1 MIGVLTA
8 STTSGSVLG
17 YDLGDLKNK
26 DQKIRILSSE
36 GVFLDARQVDRLNQN
51 WTDESSRKEFKYIAR
66 SVANDLAHQFDSQA
80 SMNERIVR
88 TTGHVS
94 LSFSPADL
102 PKLDDESMVKYAEEY
117 MERMGIVDT
126 QYVITRHFETNAPHL
141 HIAFNRVKYD
151 GTVIDSKNERYRSQ
165 KVAAEISEKY
175 DLAVAGDS
183 PRFEESL
190 SPQQQVFSQ
199 MRTLAREALAQSCT
213 MEEFKKNLRDRGIS
227 LQLSEH
233 SENQKSY
240 GLSFSMIEHPE
251 VSAKGSKLDRSA
263 LSYAKVTATLA
274 QNLANRVAV
283 ESQLAAQQEQAKA
296 EELRAVYRQMV
307 PTIQG
312 LHKAVTDTLQLY
324 SDTKQAGI
332 AISAQTSQKYAELKQ
347 SWTKFRQLN
356 QERKEATTKGAL
368 IKSIGEMMMSLN
380 PVVGIL
386 AIVIG
391 KIAMDIRI
399 SNIQNEKKAL
409 LTKIEGLKLDIDS
422 LQQQKSKIKIEK
434 KERLNDYLQAK
445 DARNE
450 FRAGMNTV
458 KEEIDAIKKAIQMDE
473 LRQVAPAQTTPKPT
487 FEIVRTFTIDYD
499 KFRIKKEAD
508 GVYKLQHLDWDKKS
522 AVDGEYTK
530 QVWYNEAR
538 FTSFSEIAN
547 DANGHYFQIK
557 DFDTG
562 KTRYINQYGSDLS
575 NKQQQRL
582 GLANGNKMGGRS
594 M

>member
-36 GVFLDARQVDRLNQN
+36 GVFLDARLVDRLNQN
-51 WTDESSRKEFKYIAR
+51 WTDESSRKEFKYISR

-80 SMNERIVR
+80 AMNDRIVR

-141 HIAFNRVKYD
+141 HIAYNRVKYD

-183 PRFEESL
+183 LRLEESL
-190 SPQQQVFSQ
+190 SLQQQLFSQ
-199 MRTLAREALAQSCT
+199 MRTLAREVLAQSCT

-227 LQLSEH
+227 LQVSAH

-274 QNLANRVAV
+274 QNLANRVEV
-283 ESQLAAQQEQAKA
+283 ESQLAAKQEQTKATESREGMEIIKSEIQQLKEQTKPKIAFDFKAAAQRISTPTTTVSHSSNVVKSESRFDLYSLVISAKNKDSLELALLERKAVMEPLKDSFGGVTDFRVTLAA
-296 EELRAVYRQMV
+296 EGRNTKASSLVSEEQLHQILDKWEALTGEKSVYRLEAERADWRKLEDICRKIDAVSPQNSPRTPKSISLLPGKEMEISY
-307 PTIQG
+307 TTRNGNIQKLKVDASG
-312 LHKAVTDTLQLY
+312 ILRVNGVILDVNTGKAVRIQEQNRTE
-324 SDTKQAGI
+324 KNRGI
-332 AISAQTSQKYAELKQ
+332 
-347 SWTKFRQLN
+347 
-356 QERKEATTKGAL
+356 
-368 IKSIGEMMMSLN
+368 
-380 PVVGIL
+380 
-386 AIVIG
+386 
-391 KIAMDIRI
+391 
-399 SNIQNEKKAL
+399 
-409 LTKIEGLKLDIDS
+409 
-422 LQQQKSKIKIEK
+422 
-434 KERLNDYLQAK
+434 
-445 DARNE
+445 
-450 FRAGMNTV
+450 
-458 KEEIDAIKKAIQMDE
+458 
-473 LRQVAPAQTTPKPT
+473 
-487 FEIVRTFTIDYD
+487 
-499 KFRIKKEAD
+499 
-508 GVYKLQHLDWDKKS
+508 
-522 AVDGEYTK
+522 
-530 QVWYNEAR
+530 
-538 FTSFSEIAN
+538 
-547 DANGHYFQIK
+547 
-557 DFDTG
+557 
-562 KTRYINQYGSDLS
+562 
-575 NKQQQRL
+575 
-582 GLANGNKMGGRS
+582 KMKR
-594 M
+594 